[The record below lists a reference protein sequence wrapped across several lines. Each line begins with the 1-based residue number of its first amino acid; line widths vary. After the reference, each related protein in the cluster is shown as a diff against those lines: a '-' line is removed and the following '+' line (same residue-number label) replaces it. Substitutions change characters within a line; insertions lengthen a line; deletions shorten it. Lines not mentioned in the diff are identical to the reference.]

1 MKKSMIAGA
10 AMVAAAAVAV
20 PVIGWSQSPP
30 PPAPAGAPGPG
41 GPGGEHMGDRM
52 AGPGHDGMMHRGWAR
67 WANKSPQQACV
78 DRLARHA
85 GFIASIGFKLNLTSD
100 QQPLWDKLVSVTQ
113 SSEAAQRK
121 LCDALPASAQDRDKL
136 TALDRLHH
144 REQVLQAKLQAMQ
157 QADPAVQAL
166 YDKLTPAQKEIL
178 DHPFKRG

>member
-10 AMVAAAAVAV
+10 VMVAAAAVAV

-30 PPAPAGAPGPG
+30 PPASAGAPGPG
-41 GPGGEHMGDRM
+41 GPGGDHMGGPMHHEWAGRM
-52 AGPGHDGMMHRGWAR
+52 MAWR
-67 WANKSPQQACV
+67 NKSPQQACV

-85 GFIASIGFKLNLTSD
+85 GLIASIGFKLNLTSD

-113 SSEAAQRK
+113 NAEDAQRK
-121 LCDALPASAQDRDKL
+121 LCDALPANAQDRDKL
-136 TALDRLHH
+136 TAIDRLHH

-166 YDKLTPAQKEIL
+166 YDKLTPAQKEVL